1 MDLFEQSM
9 SELELLLRT
18 ANFFEQ
24 ICDRESNPSP
34 DDILVKTAKFPLYS
48 YFRPMCSCLK
58 ELFERFWRQPILI
71 GDN

>member
-24 ICDRESNPSP
+24 ICDRESNPNP
-34 DDILVKTAKFPLYS
+34 DDILIKTAKGISFVFLFSAYVQLLKGTVRAVLETANS
-48 YFRPMCSCLK
+48 YR
-58 ELFERFWRQPILI
+58 
-71 GDN
+71 G